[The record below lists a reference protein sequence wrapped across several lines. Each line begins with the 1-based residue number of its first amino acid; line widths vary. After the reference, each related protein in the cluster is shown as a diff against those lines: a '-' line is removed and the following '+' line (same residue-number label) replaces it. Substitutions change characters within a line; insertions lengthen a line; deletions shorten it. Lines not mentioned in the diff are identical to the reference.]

1 MIINIVYE
9 IIVFKNVVIM
19 FIVNEIGKIYIFEKC
34 FYLVLYKIFLEN
46 NIELEIIYSGNVNLV

>member
-1 MIINIVYE
+1 
-9 IIVFKNVVIM
+9 M

-46 NIELEIIYSGNVNLV
+46 NIELEIIYSGNVNLVWLFVFLLVFSFLCI